1 MMKNNNNNHKKRKL
15 CPTTSHFPSLFLPI
29 TVRFSLL
36 PLPCIALVILS
47 LLLVALPT
55 DIYAKY
61 ILLSVEDFHMKV
73 AGFEH
78 QVSICPEGDLP
89 ETWAPGSQAVYSIQ
103 VSNQS
108 ANGISQTGQ
117 TYNIEVITAGEL
129 PLRYTLF
136 EESDWE
142 GNWNELAAFT
152 ESPQENTH
160 IFQTDKMQLP
170 GEVPTE
176 HAYKLVVSWEESYTP
191 EPACSETM
199 ETASHEMENESTDTE
214 DFIRINVNLE
224 QMD

>member
-15 CPTTSHFPSLFLPI
+15 CPTTAYFPSLFLPI

-36 PLPCIALVILS
+36 PLSCIALVILS
-47 LLLVALPT
+47 LLLVVLPT

-61 ILLSVEDFHMKV
+61 ILLSVEDSHMKV
-73 AGFEH
+73 AAFEH
-78 QVSICPEGDLP
+78 QVSICPEGELP
-89 ETWAPGSQAVYSIQ
+89 ETWKPGSQAVYSIL

-117 TYNIEVITAGEL
+117 TYSIEVITAGAL

-142 GNWNELAAFT
+142 GNWNQLAAFT

>member
-1 MMKNNNNNHKKRKL
+1 MKNNNNTHKKRKP
-15 CPTTSHFPSLFLPI
+15 CTTTAHFPSMFLPI
-29 TVRFSLL
+29 TVRLSSL
-36 PLPCIALVILS
+36 PLPFIALVLLA

-61 ILLSVEDFHMKV
+61 ILLAVEDSHMKV

-78 QVSICPEGDLP
+78 QVSICPEGELP
-89 ETWAPGSQAVYSIQ
+89 ELWKPGSQAVYSILI
-103 VSNQS
+103 SNQS

-117 TYNIEVITAGEL
+117 TYSIEVITAGAL

-136 EESDWE
+136 EESEWE

-152 ESPQENTH
+152 ESPQENVH
-160 IFQTDKMQLP
+160 IFQTDEMQLP
-170 GEVPTE
+170 GEIPTE
-176 HAYKLVVSWEESYTP
+176 HAYKLVVSWEENHTP

-199 ETASHEMENESTDTE
+199 ETANHEIENESADTE

-224 QMD
+224 QRN